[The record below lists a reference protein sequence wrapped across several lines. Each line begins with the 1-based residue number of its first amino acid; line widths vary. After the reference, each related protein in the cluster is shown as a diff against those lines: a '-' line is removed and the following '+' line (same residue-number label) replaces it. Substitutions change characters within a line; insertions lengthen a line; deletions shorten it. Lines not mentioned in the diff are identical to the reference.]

1 VTGARLAVPVNA
13 LIFRSEGL
21 RAIVVDAN
29 HKAHLRA
36 ITVGRDYGTTLEVL
50 QGLAASDWI
59 VLNPADSLDDGQE
72 VRVKEIAQKDAP
84 SLSTTQPSPPP
95 GAKKQ

>member
-1 VTGARLAVPVNA
+1 
-13 LIFRSEGL
+13 
-21 RAIVVDAN
+21 
-29 HKAHLRA
+29 
-36 ITVGRDYGTTLEVL
+36 
-50 QGLAASDWI
+50 
-59 VLNPADSLDDGQE
+59 